1 MQKKRKGLG
10 LHKKVDQAKL
20 QVKDDMMEKCEMLYE
35 GKAKKIFLTEK
46 EDEVIQYFKDDATAF
61 NAEKRGTIL
70 EKGIVNNKIS
80 TRLFQELAD
89 AGIPSHF
96 IQQINDRE
104 MLARRVNIILVE
116 VVVRNRATGS
126 IIKRLGIE
134 EGMFIDPPLVEF
146 FYKDDALGDPL
157 ITEDHI
163 RLLKL
168 ATPSQVVEL
177 RNQSLKIN
185 EVLLP
190 FFQKRGMMLVDFK
203 LEFGLWNGQ
212 IILADEISPDT
223 CRFWDIQTG
232 ERMDKDRFR
241 KDLGR
246 IEETYQEVLKRV
258 CS

>member
-1 MQKKRKGLG
+1 
-10 LHKKVDQAKL
+10 
-20 QVKDDMMEKCEMLYE
+20 MEKGEMLYE

-46 EDEVIQYFKDDATAF
+46 DDEVIQYFKDDATAY
-61 NAEKRGTIL
+61 NAEKKGTIL

-80 TRLFQELAD
+80 TRLFQVLAD

-96 IQQINDRE
+96 IQQLNDRE
-104 MLARRVNIILVE
+104 MLARRVDIILIE

-126 IIKRLGIE
+126 IIKRLGLE
-134 EGMFIDPPLVEF
+134 EGMFINPPLVEF
-146 FYKDDALGDPL
+146 FYKDDSLGDPL
-157 ITEDHI
+157 ITDDHI

-168 ATPSQVVEL
+168 ATPAQVTEL
-177 RNQSLKIN
+177 RDQAIKIN

-258 CS
+258 CN

>member
-1 MQKKRKGLG
+1 MKKG
-10 LHKKVDQAKL
+10 D
-20 QVKDDMMEKCEMLYE
+20 MLYE

-80 TRLFQELAD
+80 TRLFQVLAE

-96 IQQINDRE
+96 IQEINDRE

-126 IIKRLGIE
+126 IIKRLGLE
-134 EGMFIDPPLVEF
+134 EGMEISPPLVEF
-146 FYKDDALGDPL
+146 FYKDDSLGDPL
-157 ITEDHI
+157 ISEDHI

-168 ATPSQVVEL
+168 ATPPQVAEL
-177 RNQSLKIN
+177 RNQALKIN
-185 EVLLP
+185 DVLFP
-190 FFQKRGMMLVDFK
+190 FFQKRGMLLVDFK

-258 CS
+258 SS

>member
-1 MQKKRKGLG
+1 MTKGN
-10 LHKKVDQAKL
+10 
-20 QVKDDMMEKCEMLYE
+20 MLYE

-46 EDEVIQYFKDDATAF
+46 DDELIQYFKDDATAF

-70 EKGIVNNKIS
+70 EKGIVNNAIS
-80 TRLFQELAD
+80 AKLFQHLAD

-104 MLARRVNIILVE
+104 MLTRRVKIIPVE

-126 IIKRLGIE
+126 IVKRLGLE
-134 EGMFIDPPLVEF
+134 EGLIIDPPLVEF
-146 FYKDDALGDPL
+146 FYKNDSLGDPL
-157 ITEDHI
+157 ISEDHI

-168 ATPSQVVEL
+168 ATPGQIEEL
-177 RNQSLKIN
+177 RQQALKIN
-185 EVLLP
+185 EVLKP
-190 FFQKRGMMLVDFK
+190 FFQKKGMFLVDFK

-258 CS
+258 CG

>member
-1 MQKKRKGLG
+1 
-10 LHKKVDQAKL
+10 
-20 QVKDDMMEKCEMLYE
+20 MEKGDMLYE
-35 GKAKKIFLTEK
+35 GKAKKIFLTDK

-61 NAEKRGTIL
+61 NAEKKGTIL
-70 EKGIVNNKIS
+70 EKGVVNNKIS
-80 TRLFQELAD
+80 TRLFQVLAD

-96 IQQINDRE
+96 IQEINDRE
-104 MLARRVNIILVE
+104 MLARRVNIIMIE

-134 EGMFIDPPLVEF
+134 EGLFISPPLVEY
-146 FYKDDALGDPL
+146 FYKDDSLGDPL

-168 ATPSQVVEL
+168 ATPPQVTEL
-177 RNQSLKIN
+177 RNQALKIN
-185 EVLLP
+185 DVLLP
-190 FFQKRGMMLVDFK
+190 FFQQRGMMLVDFK

-258 CS
+258 SS

>member
-1 MQKKRKGLG
+1 MTEKR
-10 LHKKVDQAKL
+10 A
-20 QVKDDMMEKCEMLYE
+20 MLYE

-80 TRLFQELAD
+80 TRLFKELAD

-126 IIKRLGIE
+126 IIKRLRLE

-168 ATPSQVVEL
+168 ATPLQVAEL
-177 RNQSLKIN
+177 RNQALKIN

-190 FFQKRGMMLVDFK
+190 FFQKRGMLLVDFK

>member
-1 MQKKRKGLG
+1 MTKGN
-10 LHKKVDQAKL
+10 
-20 QVKDDMMEKCEMLYE
+20 MLYE

-46 EDEVIQYFKDDATAF
+46 DDELIQYFKDDATAF

-70 EKGIVNNKIS
+70 EKGIVNNAIS
-80 TRLFQELAD
+80 AKLFQHLAD

-104 MLARRVNIILVE
+104 MLTRRVKIIPVE

-126 IIKRLGIE
+126 IVKRLGLE
-134 EGMFIDPPLVEF
+134 EGLIIDPPLVEF
-146 FYKDDALGDPL
+146 FYKNDSLGDPL
-157 ITEDHI
+157 ISEDHI

-168 ATPSQVVEL
+168 ATPGQIEEL
-177 RNQSLKIN
+177 RQQALKIN
-185 EVLLP
+185 EVLKP
-190 FFQKRGMMLVDFK
+190 FFQKKGMLLVDFK

-258 CS
+258 CG

>member
-1 MQKKRKGLG
+1 MIEKG
-10 LHKKVDQAKL
+10 
-20 QVKDDMMEKCEMLYE
+20 EMLYE

-134 EGMFIDPPLVEF
+134 EGMLIDPPLVEF

-168 ATPSQVVEL
+168 ATPLQVAEL
-177 RNQSLKIN
+177 RNQALKIN

>member
-1 MQKKRKGLG
+1 MKKG
-10 LHKKVDQAKL
+10 
-20 QVKDDMMEKCEMLYE
+20 EMLYE

-70 EKGIVNNKIS
+70 EKGVVNNKIS
-80 TRLFQELAD
+80 TRLFQVLAD

-96 IQQINDRE
+96 IQEINDRE
-104 MLARRVNIILVE
+104 MLARRVNIIMIE
-116 VVVRNRATGS
+116 VVIRNMATGS
-126 IIKRLGIE
+126 IIKRLGLE
-134 EGMFIDPPLVEF
+134 EGISISPPLVEF
-146 FYKDDALGDPL
+146 FYKDDSLGDP
-157 ITEDHI
+157 IISEDHI

-168 ATPSQVVEL
+168 ATPPQVAEL
-177 RNQSLKIN
+177 RNQALKIN
-185 EVLLP
+185 DVLLP

-258 CS
+258 SS

>member
-1 MQKKRKGLG
+1 MIEKG
-10 LHKKVDQAKL
+10 
-20 QVKDDMMEKCEMLYE
+20 EMLYE

-146 FYKDDALGDPL
+146 FYKDDSLGDPL

-168 ATPSQVVEL
+168 ATPSQVAEL
-177 RNQSLKIN
+177 RNQALKIN

>member
-1 MQKKRKGLG
+1 MTKG
-10 LHKKVDQAKL
+10 
-20 QVKDDMMEKCEMLYE
+20 EMLYE

-46 EDEVIQYFKDDATAF
+46 LDEVIHYFKDDATAF
-61 NAEKRGTIL
+61 NAQKRGTIL
-70 EKGIVNNKIS
+70 EKGVVNNKIS
-80 TRLFQELAD
+80 ATLFQYLAE
-89 AGIPSHF
+89 AGTPSHF
-96 IQQINDRE
+96 IQQLNDRE
-104 MLARRVNIILVE
+104 MLTRRVKIIPVE

-126 IIKRLGIE
+126 IVKRLGLE
-134 EGMFIDPPLVEF
+134 EGLIIDPPLVEF
-146 FYKDDALGDPL
+146 FYKDDSLGDPL
-157 ITEDHI
+157 ISEDHI

-168 ATPSQVVEL
+168 ATLSQIEEL
-177 RNQSLKIN
+177 RQQALKIN
-185 EVLLP
+185 EVLKP

-258 CS
+258 CG

>member
-1 MQKKRKGLG
+1 MIEKG
-10 LHKKVDQAKL
+10 
-20 QVKDDMMEKCEMLYE
+20 EMLYE

-61 NAEKRGTIL
+61 NAEKRGTIH
-70 EKGIVNNKIS
+70 EKGVVNNKIS

-89 AGIPSHF
+89 SGLPSHF
-96 IQQINDRE
+96 IQQLNDRE
-104 MLARRVNIILVE
+104 MLVRRVNIILVE

-146 FYKDDALGDPL
+146 FYKDDSLGDPL

-168 ATPSQVVEL
+168 ATPSQMLES
-177 RNQSLKIN
+177 RKQAIKIN
-185 EVLLP
+185 QVLLP

-258 CS
+258 CG

>member
-1 MQKKRKGLG
+1 MTKG
-10 LHKKVDQAKL
+10 D
-20 QVKDDMMEKCEMLYE
+20 MLYE

-46 EDEVIQYFKDDATAF
+46 MDEVIHYFKDDATAF
-61 NAEKRGTIL
+61 NAQKRGTIL
-70 EKGIVNNKIS
+70 DKGVVNNKIS
-80 TRLFQELAD
+80 ATLFQYLAE
-89 AGIPSHF
+89 AGTPSHF
-96 IQQINDRE
+96 IQQLNDRE
-104 MLARRVNIILVE
+104 MLTRRVKIIPVE

-126 IIKRLGIE
+126 IVKRLGLE
-134 EGMFIDPPLVEF
+134 EGLIIDPPLVEF
-146 FYKDDALGDPL
+146 FYKDDSLGDPL
-157 ITEDHI
+157 ISEDHI

-168 ATPSQVVEL
+168 ATPSQIEEL
-177 RNQSLKIN
+177 RQQSLKIN
-185 EVLLP
+185 EVLKP

-258 CS
+258 CG

>member
-1 MQKKRKGLG
+1 MTKPG
-10 LHKKVDQAKL
+10 
-20 QVKDDMMEKCEMLYE
+20 EMLYE

-46 EDEVIQYFKDDATAF
+46 GDEVVQYFKDDATAF
-61 NAEKRGTIL
+61 NAQKRGTIL
-70 EKGIVNNKIS
+70 EKGAVNNKIS
-80 TRLFQELAD
+80 AKIFQYLAE

-96 IQQINDRE
+96 IQQLNDRE
-104 MLARRVNIILVE
+104 MLTRRVKIIPVE

-126 IIKRLGIE
+126 IVKRLGLE
-134 EGMFIDPPLVEF
+134 EGLIIDPPLIEF
-146 FYKDDALGDPL
+146 FYKDDSLGDPL

-168 ATPSQVVEL
+168 ATPSQIAEL
-177 RNQSLKIN
+177 RQQALKIN
-185 EVLLP
+185 GALKP
-190 FFQKRGMMLVDFK
+190 FFQKIGMMLVDFK

-258 CS
+258 CG

>member
-1 MQKKRKGLG
+1 MTKGNL
-10 LHKKVDQAKL
+10 
-20 QVKDDMMEKCEMLYE
+20 LYE

-46 EDEVIQYFKDDATAF
+46 DDEVIQYFKDDATAF
-61 NAEKRGTIL
+61 NAQKRGTIL
-70 EKGIVNNKIS
+70 EKGVVNNKIS
-80 TRLFQELAD
+80 STLFPYLAE

-96 IQQINDRE
+96 IQQLNDRE
-104 MLARRVNIILVE
+104 MLTRRVKIIPVE

-126 IIKRLGIE
+126 IVKRLGLE
-134 EGMFIDPPLVEF
+134 EGLIIDPPLIEF
-146 FYKDDALGDPL
+146 FYKDDSLGDPL

-168 ATPSQVVEL
+168 ATPSQLEEL
-177 RNQSLKIN
+177 RRQALKIN
-185 EVLLP
+185 EVLQP

-258 CS
+258 CG

>member
-1 MQKKRKGLG
+1 
-10 LHKKVDQAKL
+10 
-20 QVKDDMMEKCEMLYE
+20 MEKSDMLYE

-104 MLARRVNIILVE
+104 MLARRVNIILIE

-126 IIKRLGIE
+126 IIKRLGLE
-134 EGMFIDPPLVEF
+134 EGLLIDPPLVEF
-146 FYKDDALGDPL
+146 FYKDDSLGDPL

-168 ATPSQVVEL
+168 ATPSQVTEL
-177 RNQSLKIN
+177 RNQAIKIN

-258 CS
+258 CQ

>member
-1 MQKKRKGLG
+1 MTKGNL
-10 LHKKVDQAKL
+10 
-20 QVKDDMMEKCEMLYE
+20 LYE

-46 EDEVIQYFKDDATAF
+46 DDELIQYFKDDATAF
-61 NAEKRGTIL
+61 NAEKRGTIM
-70 EKGIVNNKIS
+70 EKGVVNNAIS
-80 TRLFQELAD
+80 AKLFQHLAD

-104 MLARRVNIILVE
+104 MLTRRVKIIPVE

-126 IIKRLGIE
+126 IVKRLGLE
-134 EGMFIDPPLVEF
+134 EGLIIDPPLVEF
-146 FYKDDALGDPL
+146 FYKDDSLGDPL
-157 ITEDHI
+157 ISEDHI

-168 ATPSQVVEL
+168 ATPGQIEEL
-177 RNQSLKIN
+177 RQQALKIN
-185 EVLLP
+185 EVLKP
-190 FFQKRGMMLVDFK
+190 FFQKKGMFLVDFK

-258 CS
+258 CG

>member
-1 MQKKRKGLG
+1 MTKGN
-10 LHKKVDQAKL
+10 
-20 QVKDDMMEKCEMLYE
+20 MLYE

-46 EDEVIQYFKDDATAF
+46 DDELIQYFKDDATAF

-70 EKGIVNNKIS
+70 EKGIVNNAIS
-80 TRLFQELAD
+80 AKLFQHLAD

-104 MLARRVNIILVE
+104 MLTRRVKIIPVE

-126 IIKRLGIE
+126 IVKRLGLE
-134 EGMFIDPPLVEF
+134 EGLIIDPPLVEF
-146 FYKDDALGDPL
+146 FYKDDSLGDPL
-157 ITEDHI
+157 ISEDHI

-168 ATPSQVVEL
+168 ATPGQIEEL
-177 RNQSLKIN
+177 RLQALKIN
-185 EVLLP
+185 DVLKP
-190 FFQKRGMMLVDFK
+190 FFQKKGMLLVDFK

-258 CS
+258 CG

>member
-1 MQKKRKGLG
+1 MMTKGNL
-10 LHKKVDQAKL
+10 
-20 QVKDDMMEKCEMLYE
+20 LYE

-46 EDEVIQYFKDDATAF
+46 DDEVIHYFKDDATAF
-61 NAEKRGTIL
+61 NAQKRGTIL
-70 EKGIVNNKIS
+70 EKGVVNNKIS
-80 TRLFQELAD
+80 STLFPYLAE

-96 IQQINDRE
+96 IQQLNDRE
-104 MLARRVNIILVE
+104 MLTRRVKIIPVE

-126 IIKRLGIE
+126 IVKRLGLE
-134 EGMFIDPPLVEF
+134 EGLIIDPPLIEF
-146 FYKDDALGDPL
+146 FYKDDSLGDPL

-168 ATPSQVVEL
+168 ATPSQLEEL
-177 RNQSLKIN
+177 RRQALKIN
-185 EVLLP
+185 EVLQP

-258 CS
+258 CG

>member
-1 MQKKRKGLG
+1 
-10 LHKKVDQAKL
+10 
-20 QVKDDMMEKCEMLYE
+20 EML
-35 GKAKKIFLTEK
+35 T
-46 EDEVIQYFKDDATAF
+46 
-61 NAEKRGTIL
+61 
-70 EKGIVNNKIS
+70 
-80 TRLFQELAD
+80 
-89 AGIPSHF
+89 
-96 IQQINDRE
+96 
-104 MLARRVNIILVE
+104 RRVNIILVE

-126 IIKRLGIE
+126 IITRLGLE

-146 FYKDDALGDPL
+146 FYKDDSLGDPL

-168 ATPSQVVEL
+168 ATPSQVEEL
-177 RNQSLKIN
+177 RTQAIKIN

>member
-1 MQKKRKGLG
+1 MMTKG
-10 LHKKVDQAKL
+10 D
-20 QVKDDMMEKCEMLYE
+20 MLYE

-46 EDEVIQYFKDDATAF
+46 DDEVIQYFKDDATAF
-61 NAEKRGTIL
+61 NAQKRGTIL
-70 EKGIVNNKIS
+70 EKGVVNNTISAKI
-80 TRLFQELAD
+80 FQYLAE
-89 AGIPSHF
+89 AGTPSHF
-96 IQQINDRE
+96 IQQLNDRE
-104 MLARRVNIILVE
+104 MLTRRVKIIPVE

-126 IIKRLGIE
+126 IVKRLGLE
-134 EGMFIDPPLVEF
+134 EGLIIDPPLIEF
-146 FYKDDALGDPL
+146 FYKDDSLGDPL

-168 ATPSQVVEL
+168 ATPSQIEEL
-177 RNQSLKIN
+177 RQQALKIN
-185 EVLLP
+185 GVLNP
-190 FFQKRGMMLVDFK
+190 FFQERGMMLVDFK

-212 IILADEISPDT
+212 VILADEISPDT

-258 CS
+258 CG

>member
-1 MQKKRKGLG
+1 MMNKG
-10 LHKKVDQAKL
+10 D
-20 QVKDDMMEKCEMLYE
+20 MLYE

-46 EDEVIQYFKDDATAF
+46 DDEVIQYFKDDATAF
-61 NAEKRGTIL
+61 NAQKRGTIL
-70 EKGIVNNKIS
+70 EKGVVNNTISAKI
-80 TRLFQELAD
+80 FQYLAG

-96 IQQINDRE
+96 IQQLNDRE
-104 MLARRVNIILVE
+104 MLTRRVKIIPVE

-126 IIKRLGIE
+126 IVKRLGLE
-134 EGMFIDPPLVEF
+134 EGLIIDPPLIEF
-146 FYKDDALGDPL
+146 FYKDDSLGDPL

-168 ATPSQVVEL
+168 ATSSQIEEL
-177 RNQSLKIN
+177 RQQALNINGVLK
-185 EVLLP
+185 P
-190 FFQKRGMMLVDFK
+190 FFQERGMMLVDFK

-212 IILADEISPDT
+212 VILADEISPDT

-258 CS
+258 CG

>member
-1 MQKKRKGLG
+1 MKKG
-10 LHKKVDQAKL
+10 
-20 QVKDDMMEKCEMLYE
+20 EMLYE
-35 GKAKKIFLTEK
+35 GKAKKIFLTEQ

-80 TRLFQELAD
+80 TRLFQELAK

-96 IQQINDRE
+96 IQQLNDRE
-104 MLARRVNIILVE
+104 MLARRVNIILIE

-126 IIKRLGIE
+126 IIKRLGLE
-134 EGMFIDPPLVEF
+134 EGMFIDPPLVEYF
-146 FYKDDALGDPL
+146 FKDDSLGDPL

-168 ATPSQVVEL
+168 ATPAQVAEL
-177 RNQSLKIN
+177 RNQALKIN

-223 CRFWDIQTG
+223 CRFWDIKTG

-241 KDLGR
+241 KDLDR

-258 CS
+258 CTETA

>member
-1 MQKKRKGLG
+1 
-10 LHKKVDQAKL
+10 
-20 QVKDDMMEKCEMLYE
+20 MEKGEMLYE
-35 GKAKKIFLTEK
+35 GKAKKIFLAEK

-70 EKGIVNNKIS
+70 EKGVVNNKIS
-80 TRLFQELAD
+80 TRLFQELAES
-89 AGIPSHF
+89 GIPSHF
-96 IQQINDRE
+96 IQQLSDRE
-104 MLARRVNIILVE
+104 MLTRRVNIILVE

-126 IIKRLGIE
+126 IITRLGLE

-146 FYKDDALGDPL
+146 FYKDDSLGDPL

-168 ATPSQVVEL
+168 ATPSQVAEL
-177 RNQSLKIN
+177 RKQALKIN

-212 IILADEISPDT
+212 ILLADEISPDT

-258 CS
+258 CG

>member
-1 MQKKRKGLG
+1 
-10 LHKKVDQAKL
+10 
-20 QVKDDMMEKCEMLYE
+20 MEKGEMLYE

-80 TRLFQELAD
+80 TRLFKELAD

-96 IQQINDRE
+96 IQELSDRE
-104 MLARRVNIILVE
+104 MLARRVNIILIE

-126 IIKRLGIE
+126 IIKRLRLE

-146 FYKDDALGDPL
+146 FYKDDSLGDPL

-168 ATPSQVVEL
+168 ATPSQVAEL
-177 RNQSLKIN
+177 RNQALKIN

-258 CS
+258 CQ

>member
-1 MQKKRKGLG
+1 
-10 LHKKVDQAKL
+10 
-20 QVKDDMMEKCEMLYE
+20 MMEKGDMLYE

-104 MLARRVNIILVE
+104 MLARRVNIILIE

-126 IIKRLGIE
+126 IIKRLGLE
-134 EGMFIDPPLVEF
+134 EGMLIDPPLVEF
-146 FYKDDALGDPL
+146 FYKDDSLGDPL

-168 ATPSQVVEL
+168 ATPSQVAEL
-177 RNQSLKIN
+177 RNQAIKIN

-258 CS
+258 CQ

>member
-1 MQKKRKGLG
+1 
-10 LHKKVDQAKL
+10 
-20 QVKDDMMEKCEMLYE
+20 MLYE

-126 IIKRLGIE
+126 IIKRLGLE

-168 ATPSQVVEL
+168 ATPSQVAEL
-177 RNQSLKIN
+177 RNQALKIN